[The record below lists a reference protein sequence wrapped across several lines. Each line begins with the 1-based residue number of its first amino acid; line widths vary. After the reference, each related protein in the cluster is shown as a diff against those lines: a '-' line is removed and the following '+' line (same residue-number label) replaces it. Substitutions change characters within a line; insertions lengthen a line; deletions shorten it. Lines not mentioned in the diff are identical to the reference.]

1 MYAGAGRAGDF
12 AGDPLKTAAGFLA
25 WLNAGQTSLR
35 AEFGKTLHIPATAKM
50 IYYKT
55 NAIIAR
61 NAMSPKDQT
70 VSAGVVPTLT
80 AIAIPAG
87 HEDGSYNPMP
97 ATVPANL
104 TEFST
109 GFSHNMRGYYR
120 VEETALERYE
130 LYRGVDAEPDLSAAA
145 YETFASLPHDT
156 PAQAASH
163 TYYFVLR
170 KRNKYNLCSQNIAS
184 WSVKIDAGGA
194 NANEPSA
201 PVEQTITPAA
211 GGTMQIGAAYNYLED
226 AAAVRADTWAVWLTS
241 NGSAPDPA
249 TTPTYT
255 VAMAQTTGRAPLAYT
270 SSAFGGGL
278 TIKALVRA
286 RRAGTPNVDSANTAS
301 VSAVADATGP
311 AAVTGAGTFLGL
323 SAEQK

>member
-97 ATVPANL
+97 RTSLNVRRDFHTTCAAIIAWKKPRSNATN
-104 TEFST
+104 ST
-109 GFSHNMRGYYR
+109 
-120 VEETALERYE
+120 
-130 LYRGVDAEPDLSAAA
+130 AAW
-145 YETFASLPHDT
+145 T
-156 PAQAASH
+156 PSR
-163 TYYFVLR
+163 T
-170 KRNKYNLCSQNIAS
+170 
-184 WSVKIDAGGA
+184 
-194 NANEPSA
+194 
-201 PVEQTITPAA
+201 
-211 GGTMQIGAAYNYLED
+211 
-226 AAAVRADTWAVWLTS
+226 
-241 NGSAPDPA
+241 
-249 TTPTYT
+249 
-255 VAMAQTTGRAPLAYT
+255 
-270 SSAFGGGL
+270 
-278 TIKALVRA
+278 
-286 RRAGTPNVDSANTAS
+286 
-301 VSAVADATGP
+301 
-311 AAVTGAGTFLGL
+311 
-323 SAEQK
+323 